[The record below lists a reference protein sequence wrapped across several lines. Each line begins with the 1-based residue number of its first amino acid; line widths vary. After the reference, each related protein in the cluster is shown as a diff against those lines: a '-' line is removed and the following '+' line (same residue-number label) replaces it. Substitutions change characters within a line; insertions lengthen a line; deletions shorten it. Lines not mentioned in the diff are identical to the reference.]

1 MNVLVDCGNN
11 NISLVNVD
19 DLEVIFGPI
28 DFLVM
33 TPESGVILATVNSIF
48 DPTSNK
54 EYRTNDPQEWGI
66 IVNNLRM
73 ENTLSKV

>member
-1 MNVLVDCGNN
+1 MNVLVDSGN

-33 TPESGVILATVNSIF
+33 TPEGSGVILATVNSIF

-66 IVNNLRM
+66 IINNLRM
-73 ENTLSKV
+73 ENTLLKV

>member
-1 MNVLVDCGNN
+1 MNVLVDSCN

-19 DLEVIFGPI
+19 DLEVTSGEVP
-28 DFLVM
+28 FLVM
-33 TPESGVILATVNSIF
+33 TPEGMGVILSTVNSIF

-54 EYRTNDPQEWGI
+54 EYKTNDTQEWRI

>member
-1 MNVLVDCGNN
+1 MNVLVDSGN

-19 DLEVIFGPI
+19 DLEVTSETIP
-28 DFLVM
+28 FLVM
-33 TPESGVILATVNSIF
+33 TPEGIRVKLSTVNSIF
-48 DPTSNK
+48 DPISNK
-54 EYRTNDPQEWGI
+54 EYRTNDTQEWRI